1 MMKYAISSLL
11 FFSCVST
18 FAQDAAKGAE
28 LYKQCI
34 ACHGA
39 KGEGN
44 VAQKA
49 PKLSGQYDWYVE
61 KQILDIREGKLR
73 KNEVMIPFVSKLSAQ
88 DVKDLAAYISQ
99 L

>member
-1 MMKYAISSLL
+1 MKYVISFLLLSLSA
-11 FFSCVST
+11 FS

-44 VAQKA
+44 AAQKA
-49 PKLSGQYDWYVE
+49 PKLSGQYAWYVE
-61 KQILDIREGKLR
+61 KQIQDIKEGKIR

-88 DVKDLAAYISQ
+88 DMKDLAAYISQ

>member
-1 MMKYAISSLL
+1 MKYVISFIILS
-11 FFSCVST
+11 FSVAT
-18 FAQDAAKGAE
+18 TAQDAAKGAE

-44 VAQKA
+44 AVQKA
-49 PKLSGQYDWYVE
+49 PKLSGQFDWYVE
-61 KQILDIREGKLR
+61 KQILDIKEGKLR
-73 KNEVMIPFVSKLSAQ
+73 KNDVMIPFVSKLTAQ
-88 DVKDLAAYISQ
+88 DMKDLAAYISQ